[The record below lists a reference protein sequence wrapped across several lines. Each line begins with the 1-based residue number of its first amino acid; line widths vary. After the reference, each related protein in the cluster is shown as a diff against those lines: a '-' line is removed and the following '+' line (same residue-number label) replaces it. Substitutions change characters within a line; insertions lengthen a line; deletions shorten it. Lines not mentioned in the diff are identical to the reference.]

1 MADFSDKAVPSIH
14 DVLGEGVAERAGRGD
29 TTAPDPKAKAKAKP
43 KPKAKASAGGAGD
56 GTPKPDKPI
65 TPLEKAV
72 LLKKSVFLA
81 FV

>member
-14 DVLGEGVAERAGRGD
+14 DVLGEGVAERARRGD
-29 TTAPDPKAKAKAKP
+29 TTAPKAKAKAKP